1 MSSVSFPT
9 TTLRAPPK
17 AFEGMLANGRADRV
31 DSKVVGGTA
40 SIHAGRFVCF
50 HAGDDDQA
58 VRLPATTAEVENNN
72 AMGVTILDVMRMSD
86 DGTVGNPYAAGEP
99 LPVLRDGEIWV
110 NVEEAVTPASLVYVR
125 ITESS
130 GGAADTGKFR
140 ASADS
145 GKAVIAYGFKYMT
158 STTGAGLALLAVKLP
173 QGNTTLP
180 TGA

>member
-1 MSSVSFPT
+1 MSYPT
-9 TTLRAPPK
+9 TTLRAPAV

-31 DSKVVGGTA
+31 DSKVV
-40 SIHAGRFVCF
+40 AGATMHPGRAVCF
-50 HAGDDDQA
+50 HAADADEE
-58 VRLPATTAEVENNN
+58 VRLPGTTAEVENNN
-72 AMGVTILDVMRMSD
+72 IMGVSILDVTRMND
-86 DGTVGNPYAAGEP
+86 DGTVNTAIPVGDPVA
-99 LPVLRDGEIWV
+99 VLRQGEIWV

-145 GKAVIAYGFKYMT
+145 GKAVIAYGFKYMSST
-158 STTGAGLALLAVKLP
+158 SGAGLAKLSVLLP